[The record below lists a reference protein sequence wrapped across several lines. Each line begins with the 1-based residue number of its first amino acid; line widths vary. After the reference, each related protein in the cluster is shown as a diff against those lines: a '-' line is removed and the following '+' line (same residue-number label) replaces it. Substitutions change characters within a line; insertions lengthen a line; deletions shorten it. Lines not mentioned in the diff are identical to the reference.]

1 MRQILTGHGIV
12 TSSVGKTHVEYRLR
26 CVRSDRPGTL
36 VGMVGGLVLP
46 VSGKKDETLTLET
59 EDGLTVKFSYLL
71 PGRTADGVSEQGE
84 ILVHNVTGSTP

>member
-1 MRQILTGHGIV
+1 
-12 TSSVGKTHVEYRLR
+12 
-26 CVRSDRPGTL
+26 
-36 VGMVGGLVLP
+36 MVGGLVLP